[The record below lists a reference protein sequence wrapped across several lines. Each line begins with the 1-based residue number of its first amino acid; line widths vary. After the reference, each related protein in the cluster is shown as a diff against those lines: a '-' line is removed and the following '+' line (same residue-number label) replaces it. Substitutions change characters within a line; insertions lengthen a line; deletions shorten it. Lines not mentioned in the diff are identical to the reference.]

1 MFGAAG
7 VAVAGQAARSGHLY
21 EGQEL
26 PSIVALALTAKRVL
40 IFRMNPVTGRPSK
53 VLYDIPLSQI
63 AGVRSNQGRAVGMK
77 MLKLDVL
84 FVNESCLELDVARE
98 HMRHGQRFVEA
109 LADATTSMG
118 NIPEQ

>member
-1 MFGAAG
+1 
-7 VAVAGQAARSGHLY
+7 
-21 EGQEL
+21 
-26 PSIVALALTAKRVL
+26 
-40 IFRMNPVTGRPSK
+40 
-53 VLYDIPLSQI
+53 
-63 AGVRSNQGRAVGMK
+63 MK